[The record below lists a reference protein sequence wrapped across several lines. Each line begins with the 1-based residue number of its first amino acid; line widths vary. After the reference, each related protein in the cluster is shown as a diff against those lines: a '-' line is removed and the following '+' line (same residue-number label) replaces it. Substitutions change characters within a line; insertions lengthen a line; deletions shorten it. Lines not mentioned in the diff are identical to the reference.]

1 MPETKVLAP
10 LLPVLADLIA
20 WLKAEEVAGVVIGG
34 LAASLLGRPRLTRD
48 VDVLVVVDE
57 GRWAG
62 FLATGAKYG
71 FVPRQRDTLAFAQQ
85 SRVLLV
91 RHEPSGLD
99 ANVVFG
105 SLPCERETVAR
116 AVWIDVGG
124 ILVPLPRPEDLI
136 ILKAVAHRPPAGLV
150 GRQSRPPGAPGG
162 QTASPPAGA
171 SQERSFTPGTGQN
184 RPARETPAQ
193 DHPRVRMGLSTGD
206 RRQLVAPAGL
216 RSPVSGGQKD
226 RLELFNPLASGRY
239 LGP

>member
-1 MPETKVLAP
+1 MSEIKVLAP
-10 LLPVLADLIA
+10 LLAVLADLIA
-20 WLKAEEVAGVVIGG
+20 WLKAGEVAGVVIGG

-99 ANVVFG
+99 ADVVLG
-105 SLPCERETVAR
+105 SLPFERETVAR

-124 ILVPLPRPEDLI
+124 VRVPLSRPEDLMI
-136 ILKAVAHRPPAGLV
+136 SKAVVHHPQDLSYIDRGHPCGPATAQFKASAALGSGVL
-150 GRQSRPPGAPGG
+150 PG
-162 QTASPPAGA
+162 SLDAGNFA
-171 SQERSFTPGTGQN
+171 
-184 RPARETPAQ
+184 
-193 DHPRVRMGLSTGD
+193 
-206 RRQLVAPAGL
+206 
-216 RSPVSGGQKD
+216 
-226 RLELFNPLASGRY
+226 
-239 LGP
+239 